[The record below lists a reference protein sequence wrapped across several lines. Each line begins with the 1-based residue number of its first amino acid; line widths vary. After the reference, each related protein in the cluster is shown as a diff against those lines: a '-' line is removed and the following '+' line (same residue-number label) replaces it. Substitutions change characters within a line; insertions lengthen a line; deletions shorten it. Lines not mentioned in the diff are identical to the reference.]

1 LVVEGG
7 LAYIESTGPLDEPA
21 HISSSRREREKWM
34 DGPTICWLAFK
45 LFDDPPTITPPRYI
59 YVVAVVVG
67 HYINGRLC
75 L

>member
-1 LVVEGG
+1 LFGG
-7 LAYIESTGPLDEPA
+7 GAYIESTGPLDEPA
-21 HISSSRREREKWM
+21 HISSRRERERNGWM
-34 DGPTICWLAFK
+34 DQLFAGWLLSFLMIPT
-45 LFDDPPTITPPRYI
+45 TITPPRYI